1 MKQHIDLLQRVLDLL
16 NPRKVALHRLERRSL
31 IKAHSATSDNNRRTK
46 YYELTRAG
54 RRQLDADQK
63 AWEKLTAAVDQV
75 LRPV

>member
-31 IKAHSATSDNNRRTK
+31 IKAHSGTSDNNRRTK

-54 RRQLDADQK
+54 RRQLDADQR